1 MERGGLAGFPGLLAA
16 IVFAVP
22 IAVVVGYLYALL
34 LESVKGQEMMVGNL
48 CRILHRCSYV
58 YFLANG
64 AV

>member
-34 LESVKGQEMMVGNL
+34 LESVKGQEMMVGEL
-48 CRILHRCSYV
+48 M
-58 YFLANG
+58 
-64 AV
+64 